1 MIIGKCSVCHIK
13 NNIHMRVFT
22 LHVECY
28 KYDKYGRVLVTITL
42 EGVNV
47 GDVMIEKGY
56 AKFYDGRKKEK
67 WVV

>member
-1 MIIGKCSVCHIK
+1 
-13 NNIHMRVFT
+13 MRVFT